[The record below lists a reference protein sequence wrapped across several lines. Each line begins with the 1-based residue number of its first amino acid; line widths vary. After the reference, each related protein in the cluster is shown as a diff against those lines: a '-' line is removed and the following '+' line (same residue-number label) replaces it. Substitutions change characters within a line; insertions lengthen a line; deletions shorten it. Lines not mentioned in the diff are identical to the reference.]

1 MPSGKKSRQQRK
13 QAVPPPVRS
22 KGAGGG
28 LGGARQ
34 ASPRTLA
41 IGGGVLA
48 VIVVIIVLVVV
59 LMNGGS
65 SASANGDAINI
76 NLVNAPA
83 TGNADS
89 SSWLNAKDVEK
100 LFSGIPQNGL
110 TLGNPNAPVTLVE
123 WIDLQCPVCDQ
134 FETTEFAN
142 LVTKFVKPGNLKI
155 EMKPWNIIDANDGT
169 VDSYRGQEAVIAASK
184 QGKAFNFAAVLYFNQ
199 QPEGT
204 NWLTDGVI
212 SGFAGSVTGL
222 NTQQWVTDANA
233 KATQD
238 AITQIDAS
246 AQTHQFSA
254 TPTFQLG
261 TSDATLKYYGNGWG
275 QAPTDGP
282 SLEAA
287 ISKLIPKK

>member
-1 MPSGKKSRQQRK
+1 MPSGKKSRQQRQ
-13 QAVPPPVRS
+13 QAAPPPVRS

-34 ASPRTLA
+34 ASPRALA

-48 VIVVIIVLVVV
+48 LIVVVIVLIVV
-59 LMNGGS
+59 LTNGS
-65 SASANGDAINI
+65 SSGSANGDAIKI

-83 TGNADS
+83 TGNASTS
-89 SSWLNAKDVEK
+89 SMLNAKDVAK
-100 LFSGIPQNGL
+100 LLDGIPQNGL
-110 TLGNPNAPVTLVE
+110 TLGSPTAPVTLVE

-134 FETTEFAN
+134 FETTEFSN

-155 EMKPWNIIDANDGT
+155 ELKPWNIIDANDGT

-184 QGKAFNFAAVLYFNQ
+184 QNKAFNFAAVLYFNQ
-199 QPEGT
+199 QSEGT

-212 SGFAGSVTGL
+212 SSIAGSVDGL
-222 NTQQWVTDANA
+222 NTQQWVTDANS

-238 AITQIDAS
+238 TITQIDAA
-246 AQTHQFSA
+246 AQAHSFNA

-275 QAPTDGP
+275 QPPTDAP

-287 ISKLIPKK
+287 ISNLIKK